1 LSKSSRID
9 EAETRLGTRLGNYAL
24 KEIIGRGGMGVV
36 YRATHI
42 YIRKQVA
49 VKVLYRHLFDNPDA
63 KQRFLHEA
71 QAASLIDHPN
81 VVNVTDFGE
90 SPDGTVF
97 LVMNLVE
104 GESMEQLLR
113 REHTLPLFRALVIL
127 SQAARAVGAAHA
139 NKVIHRDLKPEN
151 IMLQH
156 RTGRREIV
164 RTVQDGRGTLEY
176 VEPEGAFDLVTVL
189 DFGAAKIWGPGGLNL
204 DEEGIVVATPY
215 YMAPE
220 TAENGYADVRSDI
233 YALGVMLYRTLTGV
247 MPFDGDSPREVML
260 KHVNWAPLPPTECNP
275 NVEITPIAE
284 RVILKA
290 LAKRPDDRHQT
301 MEELYAD
308 LQRGFGTTRFRRP
321 FNTDSADAPAPSRPA
336 APLQLRERKSSGEP
350 VPSTATPSPV
360 MRDASQIP
368 AAPAARPLLLTKRKS
383 TDRHKTLPFGAGT
396 VPPAEATPGPETGF
410 ERHRTQPYVPSPQ
423 ESAQN
428 RAFGNTPA
436 PWPKKLR

>member
-1 LSKSSRID
+1 LSKVSRID

-24 KEIIGRGGMGVV
+24 KAIIGRGGMGVV
-36 YRATHI
+36 YQATHI
-42 YIRKQVA
+42 YIRKNVA

-127 SQAARAVGAAHA
+127 GQAARAVGAAHA
-139 NKVIHRDLKPEN
+139 NNVIHRDLKPEN

-156 RTGRREIV
+156 RVGRREIV
-164 RTVQDGRGTLEY
+164 RHVQDGRGTLEY

-189 DFGAAKIWGPGGLNL
+189 DFGAAKIWGPGDLHL
-204 DEEGIVVATPY
+204 DEEGTVVATPY

-220 TAENGYADVRSDI
+220 TAENGSADVRSDI

-260 KHVNWAPLPPTECNP
+260 KHVNWAPQPPTECNP
-275 NVEITPIAE
+275 DVEITPHAE

-290 LAKRPDDRHQT
+290 LAKRPADRHQT

-308 LQRGFGTTRFRRP
+308 LQRCYGSTRFRRP
-321 FNTDSADAPAPSRPA
+321 FNTDDAEVARPS
-336 APLQLRERKSSGEP
+336 APLLLRERKSSAASVAAAVTPPPAVRTASRIP
-350 VPSTATPSPV
+350 VQPV
-360 MRDASQIP
+360 
-368 AAPAARPLLLTKRKS
+368 APQPLLLTKRKS
-383 TDRHKTLPFGAGT
+383 SDRHKTLPFGAGT
-396 VPPAEATPGPETGF
+396 VPPVAKTPGPETGF
-410 ERHRTQPYVPSPQ
+410 ERHRTQPYVPSP
-423 ESAQN
+423 EEMAQ
-428 RAFGNTPA
+428 RHAMAGTPG
-436 PWPKKLR
+436 PWPKKVR